1 MPAADIDLARPALS
15 RLIAIA
21 SHGTSQARRAA
32 NLLLAWADAAAY
44 GGFDPMDLAEVD
56 AGVARDMLAVLAL
69 IAQAKLTPAALG
81 VGETLAQLATQ
92 WRRPQHALKPA
103 TAAAGTAGG

>member
-1 MPAADIDLARPALS
+1 MAAALDLARPALS

-32 NLLLAWADAAAY
+32 NLLFAWADAAAY
-44 GGFDPMDLAEVD
+44 GGFDPMELAEVD
-56 AGVARDMLAVLAL
+56 AGVARDMLAL

-103 TAAAGTAGG
+103 TAAAGAVGG